1 MNESNGHLHVFQ
13 SVARAPASLVADP
26 EPRDSAAAD
35 RAAGRLVDDLTV
47 R

>member
-1 MNESNGHLHVFQ
+1 MNESSGHLHVSQ
-13 SVARAPASLVADP
+13 SVARAASLVADP
-26 EPRDSAAAD
+26 EPGDSAVTD